1 MAYDGAYD
9 DGAHPKESAMT
20 PDEMRAGNGQ
30 RCPASARPLLGTCA
44 VWTLGRLK
52 L

>member
-20 PDEMRAGNGQ
+20 PDEMRAGNGPP
-30 RCPASARPLLGTCA
+30 CPASARPLLVLARC
-44 VWTLGRLK
+44 GRWDA
-52 L
+52 